1 MGKKDTHQDPTDPA
15 PFSDEE
21 LDELATLQPAS
32 VAARH
37 AFPRLLSG
45 YRALREE
52 NERLRANQSL
62 DAAPEL
68 QRFPFRALAKTEPED
83 IDKLVTVCRMNAMA
97 SGPHVALTHL
107 TIAGTLLA
115 LRDEVE
121 KLRAESEEL
130 RNRLLEEHEGN
141 PGRVEAKRWEECAI
155 DKETEAFLA
164 KERLKEARDENERL
178 RAMVQ
183 SAINASEA
191 K

>member
-1 MGKKDTHQDPTDPA
+1 MSRASSRPVTTHQDPTDPA
-15 PFSDEE
+15 S
-21 LDELATLQPAS
+21 
-32 VAARH
+32 
-37 AFPRLLSG
+37 
-45 YRALREE
+45 
-52 NERLRANQSL
+52 

-68 QRFPFRALAKTEPED
+68 QRYPFRALAKTEPED
-83 IDKLVTVCRMNAMA
+83 IDKLVSVCRMNAMA

-115 LRDEVE
+115 LREE
-121 KLRAESEEL
+121 NEALRAEIEEL

-164 KERLKEARDENERL
+164 KERLKEAREENKRL
-178 RAMVQ
+178 RAFLSDMCNRFVCSHPVGMTCIACDARATLED
-183 SAINASEA
+183 SA